1 VGLVLRLNFLN
12 ESQRARA
19 HAADAAA
26 IRAKADADSARNKMS
41 EEALRLQRS
50 VEQLSAAQQV
60 ADLEYQVA
68 QSSFD
73 ALKVRLDAGT
83 ANFHE
88 VEDAREQANERY
100 NGLLDASFE
109 LQRARIALLRVT
121 GELAKWVSGQK

>member
-1 VGLVLRLNFLN
+1 MQTTLGQFQ
-12 ESQRARA
+12 ETQAP
-19 HAADAAA
+19 
-26 IRAKADADSARNKMS
+26 
-41 EEALRLQRS
+41 EAFSLQNS
-50 VEQLSAAQQV
+50 KL
-60 ADLEYQVA
+60 
-68 QSSFD
+68 
-73 ALKVRLDAGT
+73 LKVRLDAGT